1 MEHENKPV
9 ILFPYDFTSV
19 SVNAKDFLIELARL
33 FKYSIKIL
41 NIFDEGTKEY
51 LRTSHLSKT
60 NLEDKIRFLAQE
72 LHEKQGIETS
82 YLLKNVPIK
91 RIRHISEKEHVS
103 FMLMGVNKPKKV
115 SSGVMKVITTSPV
128 PVFVVQSDIKY
139 KTYKKIFFPL
149 DDTDG
154 SRQKATW
161 AVRFAKMTDATIYIY
176 TISPATLRNKEREY
190 RQYRVIEMC
199 ERYFVKNRIKF
210 VTETSQG
217 SYKDYTDEALKY
229 AESIES
235 DLFIVMI
242 RPPKISKP
250 ISEIDFKLIFNPQK
264 TPILCVNQRDLFL
277 GGGIA

>member
-115 SSGVMKVITTSPV
+115 SS
-128 PVFVVQSDIKY
+128 
-139 KTYKKIFFPL
+139 
-149 DDTDG
+149 
-154 SRQKATW
+154 
-161 AVRFAKMTDATIYIY
+161 
-176 TISPATLRNKEREY
+176 
-190 RQYRVIEMC
+190 
-199 ERYFVKNRIKF
+199 
-210 VTETSQG
+210 
-217 SYKDYTDEALKY
+217 
-229 AESIES
+229 
-235 DLFIVMI
+235 
-242 RPPKISKP
+242 
-250 ISEIDFKLIFNPQK
+250 
-264 TPILCVNQRDLFL
+264 
-277 GGGIA
+277 

>member
-1 MEHENKPV
+1 
-9 ILFPYDFTSV
+9 
-19 SVNAKDFLIELARL
+19 
-33 FKYSIKIL
+33 
-41 NIFDEGTKEY
+41 
-51 LRTSHLSKT
+51 
-60 NLEDKIRFLAQE
+60 
-72 LHEKQGIETS
+72 
-82 YLLKNVPIK
+82 
-91 RIRHISEKEHVS
+91 
-103 FMLMGVNKPKKV
+103 
-115 SSGVMKVITTSPV
+115 
-128 PVFVVQSDIKY
+128 
-139 KTYKKIFFPL
+139 
-149 DDTDG
+149 
-154 SRQKATW
+154 
-161 AVRFAKMTDATIYIY
+161 
-176 TISPATLRNKEREY
+176 
-190 RQYRVIEMC
+190 MC